1 MCTLRQLAAAL
12 AAVGIGLA
20 ATGCAVTTNG
30 SPVLAGHSGPL
41 AAPPVAVEAL
51 DRSLLTTAEVNTV
64 MAATEMTVHTSRQNM
79 WDDSPGV
86 ADMNCLAVD
95 GPAEDKIYTG
105 RGWTAM
111 RAQVLQEP
119 GDAGTHYV
127 LQSVVAFPSAAGA
140 AAFFTASSLSWR
152 ACSNRR
158 FTYTRPGPDP
168 VWTTAQV
175 SNTTGTLAISLVLDG
190 VRHWTCQHALTV
202 AKRVAIDVQA
212 CGYNQ
217 TRPRRSRHRRPDRSQ
232 AGRPIIRRFAHG
244 RGESP
249 CRPARLQHMRC
260 PVRPRR
266 GADDEP

>member
-1 MCTLRQLAAAL
+1 MCTLRQLAAVL
-12 AAVGIGLA
+12 TAVGVGLA
-20 ATGCAVTTNG
+20 ATGCAVSTNG

-41 AAPPVAVEAL
+41 PAPPVAVAAL
-51 DRSLLTTAEVNTV
+51 DRSLLSTAEINTA

-127 LQSVVAFPSAAGA
+127 LQSVVAFPSVADA

-158 FTYTRPGPDP
+158 FTYTRPPDP

-175 SNTTGTLAISLVLDG
+175 SNAAGT
-190 VRHWTCQHALTV
+190 WQ
-202 AKRVAIDVQA
+202 
-212 CGYNQ
+212 
-217 TRPRRSRHRRPDRSQ
+217 SRWSW
-232 AGRPIIRRFAHG
+232 
-244 RGESP
+244 
-249 CRPARLQHMRC
+249 PASGIGPANMR
-260 PVRPRR
+260 
-266 GADDEP
+266 

>member
-1 MCTLRQLAAAL
+1 M
-12 AAVGIGLA
+12 V
-20 ATGCAVTTNG
+20 
-30 SPVLAGHSGPL
+30 
-41 AAPPVAVEAL
+41 AL
-51 DRSLLTTAEVNTV
+51 DRSLLSTAEINAV
-64 MAATEMTVHTSRQNM
+64 MAATGMTVHTSRQDM

-127 LQSVVAFPSAAGA
+127 LQSVVAFPSVADAAV
-140 AAFFTASSLSWR
+140 FFSASSTSWR

-158 FTYTRPGPDP
+158 MWPPPGPVPDP

-175 SNTTGTLAISLVLDG
+175 SNATGTLAISLVLDG
-190 VRHWTCQHALTV
+190 FRHWTCQHALTV
-202 AKRVAIDVQA
+202 ANNVAVEVQA

-217 TRPRRSRHRRPDRSQ
+217 TEPAAVAIVGQIAAKMGDR
-232 AGRPIIRRFAHG
+232 
-244 RGESP
+244 
-249 CRPARLQHMRC
+249 
-260 PVRPRR
+260 
-266 GADDEP
+266 

>member
-1 MCTLRQLAAAL
+1 MCTTRQLAAAL

-20 ATGCAVTTNG
+20 ATGCAVTTHG
-30 SPVLAGHSGPL
+30 SPVFAGHSGAL

-51 DRSLLTTAEVNTV
+51 DRSLLSTAEINTV
-64 MAATEMTVHTSRQNM
+64 MAATGMTVHTSRQNM

-86 ADMNCLAVD
+86 ADRNCLAVD

-127 LQSVVAFPSAAGA
+127 LQSVVAFPSVADA
-140 AAFFTASSLSWR
+140 AAFFSASSLSWR

-175 SNTTGTLAISLVLDG
+175 SNATGTLAISLVLDG

-212 CGYNQ
+212 CAYNQ
-217 TRPRRSRHRRPDRSQ
+217 TEPAAVAIVGQIAAKLADR
-232 AGRPIIRRFAHG
+232 
-244 RGESP
+244 
-249 CRPARLQHMRC
+249 
-260 PVRPRR
+260 
-266 GADDEP
+266 

>member
-1 MCTLRQLAAAL
+1 MRQLAAAL

-20 ATGCAVTTNG
+20 VTGCAVTTNG
-30 SPVLAGHSGPL
+30 SPALAGHSGPL

-51 DRSLLTTAEVNTV
+51 DRSLLGTAEINTA

-127 LQSVVAFPSAAGA
+127 LQSVVAFPSVADA
-140 AAFFTASSLSWR
+140 AAFFTASSLS
-152 ACSNRR
+152 
-158 FTYTRPGPDP
+158 G
-168 VWTTAQV
+168 
-175 SNTTGTLAISLVLDG
+175 L
-190 VRHWTCQHALTV
+190 RHNYS
-202 AKRVAIDVQA
+202 DV
-212 CGYNQ
+212 
-217 TRPRRSRHRRPDRSQ
+217 
-232 AGRPIIRRFAHG
+232 I
-244 RGESP
+244 
-249 CRPARLQHMRC
+249 
-260 PVRPRR
+260 
-266 GADDEP
+266 